1 MMARLKESNMDLLQ
15 LGIFSLF
22 MIIAVLILQFDSYR
36 QPIVILVA
44 IPLAFASA
52 LLGLFLA
59 GQTLSFV
66 AMLSLIALM
75 GIVVNNAIVLLDC
88 INALRDEGMALEE
101 ACVAAVNRRYRPIT
115 LSTTTTVIGLIPLLI
130 SGGELFRPLA
140 ITLMSGLG
148 LSMILTMV
156 VVPTVYS
163 LFLGERQKRNA
174 SLV

>member
-66 AMLSLIALM
+66 AMLSLIA
-75 GIVVNNAIVLLDC
+75 
-88 INALRDEGMALEE
+88 
-101 ACVAAVNRRYRPIT
+101 
-115 LSTTTTVIGLIPLLI
+115 SWGL
-130 SGGELFRPLA
+130 
-140 ITLMSGLG
+140 
-148 LSMILTMV
+148 
-156 VVPTVYS
+156 
-163 LFLGERQKRNA
+163 
-174 SLV
+174 

>member
-1 MMARLKESNMDLLQ
+1 
-15 LGIFSLF
+15 
-22 MIIAVLILQFDSYR
+22 
-36 QPIVILVA
+36 
-44 IPLAFASA
+44 
-52 LLGLFLA
+52 
-59 GQTLSFV
+59 
-66 AMLSLIALM
+66 M

-163 LFLGERQKRNA
+163 LFLGERQKKERKLGLKTLFQ
-174 SLV
+174 SSITK